1 MKNQILIL
9 IGIFFVLYS
18 CSNLKKEE
26 NEKTLKSDLY
36 KINKAIYTINKR
48 DLRDGIKINQMGL
61 FSCEDIIIGTEWNVT
76 RIDSVDKQILIYL
89 KAHRPNNDS
98 LEHCRTSYFLYESFD
113 YRVAIFEKDSL
124 LMIDDIV
131 VNNIYL
137 PDLDYKSYINKNKK
151 KLSPQKKRIF
161 GVD

>member
-1 MKNQILIL
+1 MKIKILL
-9 IGIFFVLYS
+9 LVGMFLTLFS

-26 NEKTLKSDLY
+26 NEKKFKSNLY
-36 KINKAIYTINKR
+36 KINKAIYVINKR
-48 DLRDGIKINQMGL
+48 DLRDGTKINQIGL
-61 FSCEDIIIGTEWNVT
+61 FACEDIILGTEWNVI

-89 KAHRPNNDS
+89 KAHRPNSDS

-131 VNNIYL
+131 VNNTYL
-137 PDLDYKSYINKNKK
+137 PDLDYKSYINENKK
-151 KLSPQKKRIF
+151 KYHHKKNEYLE
-161 GVD
+161 